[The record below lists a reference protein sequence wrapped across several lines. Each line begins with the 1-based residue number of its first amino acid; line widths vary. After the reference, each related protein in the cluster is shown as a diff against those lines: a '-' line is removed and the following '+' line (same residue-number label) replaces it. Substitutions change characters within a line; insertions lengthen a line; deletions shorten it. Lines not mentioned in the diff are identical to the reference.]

1 MFRKAPTQV
10 QRAIVL
16 LWASFA
22 LGTLDAVLNWEPLDP
37 TLGEFEVIMWAILV
51 GSVLFAAVLIYFV
64 SRRHNWARILLL
76 VLTVIGL
83 AMYVV
88 YPPELSIEPVWSIV
102 VTVGITVMDIV
113 AIYWLFSGS
122 GAKWYSSPKTA

>member
-1 MFRKAPTQV
+1 MFRKAPIQV

-22 LGTLDAVLNWEPLDP
+22 LSTLDTVLTWELLDP
-37 TLGEFEVIMWAILV
+37 ALGDLEGMMWAILA
-51 GSVLFAAVLIYFV
+51 GFALVTIALIYFI
-64 SRRHNWARILLL
+64 SRRHNWARILFL

-102 VTVGITVMDIV
+102 VIVGITAMDVV

-122 GAKWYSSPKTA
+122 GAKWYSSSKTV

>member
-22 LGTLDAVLNWEPLDP
+22 LGTLDTVLNWEPLDP
-37 TLGEFEVIMWAILV
+37 TLGEFEVIMGAILV

-64 SRRHNWARILLL
+64 SRRHNWARILSL

-102 VTVGITVMDIV
+102 VTVGITVMDVV

>member
-1 MFRKAPTQV
+1 M
-10 QRAIVL
+10 

-22 LGTLDAVLNWEPLDP
+22 LGTLDTVLNWEPLDP
-37 TLGEFEVIMWAILV
+37 TLGEFEVIMGAILV
-51 GSVLFAAVLIYFV
+51 GSVLFEAVPIYFV
-64 SRRHNWARILLL
+64 SRRHNWARILSL

-83 AMYVV
+83 ATYVV

-102 VTVGITVMDIV
+102 VIVGITVMDVV
-113 AIYWLFSGS
+113 AIYWLFSGC

>member
-1 MFRKAPTQV
+1 M
-10 QRAIVL
+10 

-22 LGTLDAVLNWEPLDP
+22 LGTLDTVLNWEPLDP
-37 TLGEFEVIMWAILV
+37 TLGEFEVIVGAILV

-64 SRRHNWARILLL
+64 SRRHNWARILSL

-83 AMYVV
+83 ATYVV

-102 VTVGITVMDIV
+102 VIVGITVMDVV

>member
-1 MFRKAPTQV
+1 M
-10 QRAIVL
+10 

-22 LGTLDAVLNWEPLDP
+22 LGTLDAALNWDPLDP
-37 TLGEFEVIMWAILV
+37 TLGEFEVIMWALMV
-51 GSVLFAAVLIYFV
+51 GAVLFTAVLIYFV

-83 AMYVV
+83 AMYMV
-88 YPPELSIEPVWSIV
+88 YPPELSIEPVWSIF
-102 VTVGITVMDIV
+102 VTVGITVMDVI

-122 GAKWYSSPKTA
+122 GAKWYSSP